1 VVYIYPLLLYRRNG
15 ERAPDTKN
23 AYLPSTSYFPPP
35 AVWLPGRPLSTE
47 QGASGLFSLLLLLTT
62 EVAFSRVQCSA
73 VRAFFPFL
81 FVPSGGKSESLFVA
95 LPPRQLCH
103 PFPTAPAGFGTP
115 AASLHHHH
123 RAARFPLPREQGGRW
138 ALHCQLLPI
147 PRQPHHSREG
157 RPLTTGSS
165 APDPATSF
173 LLSFFR
179 NTGSPGG
186 SGLRQP
192 RQGRILSP
200 SATMGLS

>member
-1 VVYIYPLLLYRRNG
+1 V
-15 ERAPDTKN
+15 APT
-23 AYLPSTSYFPPP
+23 
-35 AVWLPGRPLSTE
+35 
-47 QGASGLFSLLLLLTT
+47 SLLLPTSLCRRCGSPAGPFPPSKELA
-62 EVAFSRVQCSA
+62 AFSPWYYGGCVLQSAVQC
-73 VRAFFPFL
+73 VRFSHFCSSL
-81 FVPSGGKSESLFVA
+81 REENESLFVA

-123 RAARFPLPREQGGRW
+123 RAARFPLPREQAGRW

-157 RPLTTGSS
+157 RPLTTGCS